1 MPERNEIDQLLAQ
14 EMSGP
19 DKITALLKARG
30 YSLSG
35 FARLIRHWPEE
46 VRMTVRGLRPYPEI
60 REAIAA
66 KLGISREEIDRLID
80 SEAGKGDAVDADRS
94 IRRAA

>member
-1 MPERNEIDQLLAQ
+1 MSKRNTIDQLLAS

-30 YSLSG
+30 FTLSG
-35 FARLIRHWPEE
+35 FAREIRYWPEE

-60 REAIAA
+60 RVAVAA
-66 KLGISREEIDRLID
+66 ALGLDREEVDRLID
-80 SEAGKGDAVDADRS
+80 ASPGGNRGKDTATAQVA
-94 IRRAA
+94 